1 METILSL
8 LTGVVIAVMITWNGQ
23 LTNGY
28 GNYAAA
34 VIIHVVGTLF
44 SGALCLAGRRKI
56 FAKVPA
62 WAYLGGAIGVLSTLF
77 NNYAFAHIT
86 MTSIVALGL
95 LGQTITSVLLD
106 RFGWLGAPKRPV
118 DRSVAVALICAP
130 IGIFLMLDGSIT
142 SSLPAV
148 VLSLGAGVTV
158 VLSRMVNAR
167 LASETSPLA
176 GSFVNHLVGLPI
188 CVVLLLLVGQ
198 WTTPAAGT
206 MEPWMYCGGML
217 GVTTVLLFNITVPRV
232 SAFRLTLLS
241 FVGQVFTGVAL
252 DVMLG
257 QTASAASFRG
267 GLVIAGGLLASQ
279 LLSARG
285 NRRKAT

>member
-1 METILSL
+1 MDTILSL
-8 LTGVVIAVMITWNGQ
+8 LTGVVIAVMILWNGQ
-23 LTNGY
+23 LTAGY

-34 VIIHVVGTLF
+34 VIIHVVGTTL
-44 SGALCLAGRRKI
+44 SGVLCLAGRRKV
-56 FAKVPA
+56 FAKAPF

-77 NNYAFAHIT
+77 NNYAFGHIT

-106 RFGWLGAPKRPV
+106 RFGWLGAPKRRV
-118 DRSVAVALICAP
+118 DRSVAVALISAP
-130 IGIFLMLDGSIT
+130 VGIFLMLDGSVSQSI
-142 SSLPAV
+142 LAV
-148 VLSLGAGVTV
+148 LLSLGAGVTV

-188 CVVLLLLVGQ
+188 CVVLLLLLGQ

-206 MEPWMYCGGML
+206 IEPWMYCGGML
-217 GVTTVLLFNITVPRV
+217 GVTTVLLFNITVPKV

-252 DVMLG
+252 DVALG

-267 GLVIAGGLLASQ
+267 GLVIAAGLLVSQ
-279 LLSARG
+279 LLGARKS
-285 NRRKAT
+285 NVKA

>member
-1 METILSL
+1 
-8 LTGVVIAVMITWNGQ
+8 
-23 LTNGY
+23 
-28 GNYAAA
+28 
-34 VIIHVVGTLF
+34 
-44 SGALCLAGRRKI
+44 
-56 FAKVPA
+56 
-62 WAYLGGAIGVLSTLF
+62 
-77 NNYAFAHIT
+77 

-106 RFGWLGAPKRPV
+106 RFGWLGAPKRRV
-118 DRSVAVALICAP
+118 DRSVAVALISAP
-130 IGIFLMLDGSIT
+130 VGIFLMLDGSVSQSI
-142 SSLPAV
+142 LAV
-148 VLSLGAGVTV
+148 LLSLGAGVTV

-217 GVTTVLLFNITVPRV
+217 GVTTVLLFNITVPKV

-252 DVMLG
+252 DVGPDGLRRVVPG
-257 QTASAASFRG
+257 RIGYRG
-267 GLVIAGGLLASQ
+267 GPAGVAAAWCKKKQRKSINIKVLRDFFQKIAVFKGRAFGRPLQRAKYPGVPNRHLQMAESPANGQGPPASPKTGGSQ
-279 LLSARG
+279 GAFY
-285 NRRKAT
+285 A

>member
-1 METILSL
+1 MDTILSL
-8 LTGVVIAVMITWNGQ
+8 LSGVVIAVMILWNGQ

-44 SGALCLAGRRKI
+44 SGVLCLAGQRKI
-56 FAKVPA
+56 FAKVPL

-95 LGQTITSVLLD
+95 LGQSITSILLD
-106 RFGWLGAPKRPV
+106 RFGWLGASKRPF
-118 DRSVAVALICAP
+118 DWSVVVALLCAP
-130 IGIFLMLDGSIT
+130 VGIALMLDGSV
-142 SSLPAV
+142 SRSLPAV
-148 VLSLGAGVTV
+148 ILSLGAGVTV

-167 LASETSPLA
+167 LAAETSPLA

-188 CVVLLLLVGQ
+188 CIVLLLLVGQ
-198 WTTPAAGT
+198 WTTPGVGSIA
-206 MEPWMYCGGML
+206 PWMYCGGML
-217 GVTTVLLFNITVPRV
+217 GVTTVLLFNMIVPRV

-241 FVGQVFTGVAL
+241 FVGQVFTGV
-252 DVMLG
+252 MLEG
-257 QTASAASFRG
+257 VGSTAG
-267 GLVIAGGLLASQ
+267 VLVISAEGM
-279 LLSARG
+279 LSV
-285 NRRKAT
+285 TDDTTDWY